1 MEKQTSKK
9 CPSCGKEISEASVF
23 CPFCR
28 AKMEVSPSVSS
39 YGDATLERSSVE
51 HVVEEKPALLECEKR
66 EAAERQAMPR
76 KGSTIPFVIGIVAGA
91 VMVLFGAMTFFSAS
105 VGCEATSFGG
115 DAYTYIYRGIVA
127 SAQTLYCICQAIGV
141 SMICGGV
148 AICCAFAA
156 KIRE

>member
-9 CPSCGKEISEASVF
+9 CPSCGKEISETSVF

-39 YGDATLERSSVE
+39 YGNAALGGRSVE
-51 HVVEEKPALLECEKR
+51 HAVEEKPALLECEKR
-66 EAAERQAMPR
+66 EAVERQAAPR
-76 KGSTIPFVIGIVAGA
+76 KGSVIPLVIGVVAGA

-141 SMICGGV
+141 SMMCGGV